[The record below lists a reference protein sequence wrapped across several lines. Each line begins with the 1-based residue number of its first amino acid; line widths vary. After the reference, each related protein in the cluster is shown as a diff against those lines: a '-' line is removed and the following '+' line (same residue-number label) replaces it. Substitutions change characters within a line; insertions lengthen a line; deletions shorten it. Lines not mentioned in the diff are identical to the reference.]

1 MATMLEVR
9 RFIRHLTGAIVVF
22 LKFLIEI
29 DDHLQVRLRQRHLF
43 FHSKRMSSCYHVLNL
58 D

>member
-9 RFIRHLTGAIVVF
+9 RFIRHLTSAIVVF

-29 DDHLQVRLRQRHLF
+29 DNYLQVWLRQRHLF
-43 FHSKRMSSCYHVLNL
+43 FHSKRISNCYYVLNL